1 MQYKETLHWILDK
14 DCRFLSPGRQTL
26 EEQVALYQ
34 QNIDF
39 VHALGLKCDCV
50 GWCKITLDRPDI
62 GEIFAKI
69 EEFCRRES
77 WGVRALYEREFT
89 GESDWFALNAVDFKE
104 NASANRFDVPA
115 RDGGE
120 VRLERIKAYADLTP
134 GPREVPNFVAVP
146 ERFRQVCMEHSIP
159 CDFFWVEDRG
169 KWEGT
174 QYFCLVPAHSVPRVA
189 VSGHRRR
196 SGHDPE
202 MFEKIGGML
211 PRVRDL
217 CYKLDQ
223 VNLPRTVCRRDLP
236 EGGIVCVHVPEPG
249 MILPPMI
256 LIHRDTA
263 ELLIKEK
270 ALSSKHLFPVPVV
283 EEFPQGYW
291 VRETSPLRLPTED
304 YIEKGMAQFEELKKN
319 PRPVRLVSEKDALRL
334 LRAAKK
340 DRKADFNKGLTR
352 LVSDSPL
359 LPYWKVAG
367 SGYLSDEYE
376 LLSPDRSE
384 VRTAEFHAS
393 MAAEELL
400 EVTPQGT
407 VIAICPDG
415 DNCLLTPAG
424 TVERWSHEAPEI
436 TESWP
441 TLPQFFADALQD

>member
-62 GEIFAKI
+62 GELFAKI
-69 EEFCRRES
+69 EDFCQRES
-77 WGVRALYEREFT
+77 WGVRAIYDLEFT
-89 GESDWFALNAVDFKE
+89 GESGWFALNAVDFKE

-134 GPREVPNFVAVP
+134 GPREIPNFVAVP

-169 KWEGT
+169 KWHGT
-174 QYFCLVPAHSVPRVA
+174 QYFCVVPVHSVPRA
-189 VSGHRRR
+189 TLQDGN
-196 SGHDPE
+196 DPE
-202 MFEKIGGML
+202 MFEKLGGML

-217 CYKLDQ
+217 CYEIQQ
-223 VNLPRTVCRRDLP
+223 VNLPQIYLADHLP
-236 EGGIVCVHVPEPG
+236 ESGVVCACVFDPRYGNWLQPK
-249 MILPPMI
+249 ILV
-256 LIHRDTA
+256 HRDTA
-263 ELLIKEK
+263 ELLIKGK
-270 ALSSKHLFPVPVV
+270 ALSWKHLSHVPVA
-283 EEFPQGYW
+283 EEFPVGYL
-291 VRETSPLRLPTED
+291 VRETTPLRLPTED

-334 LRAAKK
+334 LCAAKK
-340 DRKADFNKGLTR
+340 DRKADFTKGLTK
-352 LVSDSPL
+352 LVSESPL

-367 SGYLSDEYE
+367 SGWLSDEYE
-376 LLSPDRSE
+376 LLSPARSE
-384 VRTAEFHAS
+384 ARTAEFHAS

-400 EVTPQGT
+400 EVKPAGT

-415 DNCLLTPAG
+415 DNCLLTPAW

-436 TESWP
+436 TEAWP
-441 TLPQFFADALQD
+441 TLPQFFADALCD

>member
-14 DCRFLSPGRQTL
+14 DCRFQSPGRQTL
-26 EEQVALYQ
+26 EEREALYQ

-39 VHALGLKCDCV
+39 VHSLGLKCDCV

-69 EEFCRRES
+69 EDFCQRES
-77 WGVRALYEREFT
+77 WGVRAIYEWEFT

-134 GPREVPNFVAVP
+134 GPREIPNFVAVP
-146 ERFRQVCMEHSIP
+146 EQFRQVCLENSIP

-169 KWEGT
+169 KWHGT
-174 QYFCLVPAHSVPRVA
+174 QYFCLVPVHSVPRA
-189 VSGHRRR
+189 TLQDGN
-196 SGHDPE
+196 DPE
-202 MFEKIGGML
+202 MFEKLGGML

-217 CYKLDQ
+217 CYEIQQ
-223 VNLPRTVCRRDLP
+223 VNLPQIYLADHLP
-236 EGGIVCVHVPEPG
+236 ESGIVCACVFDPRYGNWLQPK
-249 MILPPMI
+249 ILV
-256 LIHRDTA
+256 HRDTA

-283 EEFPQGYW
+283 EEFPLGYW
-291 VRETSPLRLPTED
+291 VRETTPLRLPTED
-304 YIEKGMAQFEELKKN
+304 YIAKGFAQFEELKKN

-340 DRKADFNKGLTR
+340 DRKADFTKGLTK
-352 LVSDSPL
+352 LVTDSPL

-376 LLSPDRSE
+376 LLAPDRSAG
-384 VRTAEFHAS
+384 RTAEFHERL
-393 MAAEELL
+393 AAEELL
-400 EVTPQGT
+400 EEKPAGI
-407 VIAICPDG
+407 VIAVCPDG
-415 DNCLLTPAG
+415 DNCLLTSAG

>member
-26 EEQVALYQ
+26 EEREALYQ

-39 VHALGLKCDCV
+39 VHSLGLKCDCV

-62 GEIFAKI
+62 GELFAKI
-69 EEFCRRES
+69 EDFCRRES
-77 WGVRALYEREFT
+77 WGVRAIYEREFS

-134 GPREVPNFVAVP
+134 GPREIPNFVAVP
-146 ERFRQVCMEHSIP
+146 ERFRQVCLENSIP

-169 KWEGT
+169 KWHGT
-174 QYFCLVPAHSVPRVA
+174 QYFCVVPVHSVPRA
-189 VSGHRRR
+189 TLQDGN
-196 SGHDPE
+196 DPK
-202 MFEKIGGML
+202 MFEKLGGML

-217 CYKLDQ
+217 CYEIQQ
-223 VNLPRTVCRRDLP
+223 VNLPQIYLADHLP
-236 EGGIVCVHVPEPG
+236 ESGIVCACVFDPRYGNWLQPK
-249 MILPPMI
+249 ILV
-256 LIHRDTA
+256 HRDTA
-263 ELLIKEK
+263 ELLIKGK
-270 ALSSKHLFPVPVV
+270 ALSWKHLSPVPVA
-283 EEFPQGYW
+283 EEFPAGYL
-291 VRETSPLRLPTED
+291 VRETTPLRLPTED
-304 YIEKGMAQFEELKKN
+304 YIAKGMAQFEELKKN

-334 LRAAKK
+334 LRTAKK
-340 DRKADFNKGLTR
+340 DRKADFTKGLTK

-367 SGYLSDEYE
+367 SGWLSDEYE
-376 LLSPDRSE
+376 LLTPDCSE
-384 VRTAEFHAS
+384 VRTAEFHAA
-393 MAAEELL
+393 MATEELL
-400 EVTPQGT
+400 EVKPAGT